1 MKIIVL
7 VKQVPDTSNVKLDPK
22 TGNLMREGVSAKI
35 NPADRNVL
43 EAAMTLKEK
52 FNAHVTAV
60 TMGPP
65 QAKTVLMKALAF
77 GCDEAVLLS
86 DRAFGGADTL
96 ATGYTLAAAVK
107 KLGDYDLVLAGK
119 NSDDGDTA
127 QVGGAV
133 AAFLDIPHVTLAASV
148 DVKDGWVYCD
158 RALEKSIEK
167 VRAKL
172 PALVCI
178 TKEANTPRYPTPAN
192 IIRALDKPV
201 YVWNAEAL
209 DADKAMTGTA
219 GSPSITKKVYE
230 PPKGNTD
237 TVYFTGG
244 SREAAVKFVDMLG
257 ERNLI

>member
-1 MKIIVL
+1 MKIIVF
-7 VKQVPDTSNVKLDPK
+7 VKQVPDTDNIKLNPK

-35 NPADRNVL
+35 NPVDRNVL
-43 EAAMTLKEK
+43 EAAMCLKEEHQ
-52 FNAHVTAV
+52 AHVTAV

-77 GCDEAVLLS
+77 GCDDAVLLS

-96 ATGYTLAAAVK
+96 ATGYTLAMAAE
-107 KLGDYDLVLAGK
+107 KLGDYDLLLTGK

-148 DVKDGWVYCD
+148 AVSDGWAYCD
-158 RALEKSIEK
+158 RALEKRTEK
-167 VRAKL
+167 VRVKL

-178 TKEANTPRYPTPAN
+178 TKEANTPRYPAPVN
-192 IIRALDKPV
+192 IIAALDKPL
-201 YVWNAEAL
+201 YVWDAEAL
-209 DADKAMTGTA
+209 GADKSRTGLA

-230 PPKGNTD
+230 PPKANTD
-237 TVYFTGG
+237 TVYFSG
-244 SREAAVKFVDMLG
+244 SSKEAASKFVDLLD
-257 ERNLI
+257 ERGLI